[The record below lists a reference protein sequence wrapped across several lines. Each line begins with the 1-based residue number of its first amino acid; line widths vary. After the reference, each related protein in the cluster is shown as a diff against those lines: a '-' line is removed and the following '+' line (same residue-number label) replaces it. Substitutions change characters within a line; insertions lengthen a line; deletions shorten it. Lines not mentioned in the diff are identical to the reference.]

1 MKKFIDISSF
11 PYIEDTKAQLSG
23 VNYFSKLDFKSAF
36 WQLELDMKS
45 PTLITFH
52 ANNKLCCYTRHK
64 MGVKPA
70 QAELNA
76 ALKTIFTHIPNFYL
90 MHDDLIIATKSIEEH
105 LEAIR
110 GVVEVMKSK
119 NLTLNPNKCTLGSK
133 EIKFLGTLFSSEK
146 VKPEPEKNKDLEDIE
161 PPKNKKELKWFI
173 YMMQSNTDSIPYF
186 SKSVAPLRILLNGKE
201 RFKWTTFHQNV
212 VHNFLQEFTL
222 LTYFDIIKQTF
233 TFTDAK
239 C

>member
-1 MKKFIDISSF
+1 
-11 PYIEDTKAQLSG
+11 
-23 VNYFSKLDFKSAF
+23 
-36 WQLELDMKS
+36 
-45 PTLITFH
+45 
-52 ANNKLCCYTRHK
+52 

-110 GVVEVMKSK
+110 GVVEVVKSK
-119 NLTLNPNKCTLGSK
+119 NLTLNPNKCTPGSK
-133 EIKFLGTLFSSEK
+133 EIKFLGMLSSSEK
-146 VKPEPEKNKDLEDIE
+146 VKPEPEKNRDLEDIE

-173 YMMQSNTDSIPYF
+173 YIMQSNTDSVPYF